1 MQHSKCKYKSHIEK
15 FYEKHEWY
23 QNLVFFSK
31 VARMMLYV
39 ILGVS
44 VILFV
49 INGVSLKTF
58 ESFIYDLVKI
68 SVGKIIAITFGI
80 LLIIY
85 GLEKPRG

>member
-1 MQHSKCKYKSHIEK
+1 MQHSKSHIEK